1 VCINFK
7 ETGSHLPT
15 PDIIQKS
22 AGRNE
27 RSQGC
32 RGRFIYFRNPLALS
46 KMKSKNV
53 WLVNIDDD
61 DDDDDDDMDIR
72 KLAL

>member
-1 VCINFK
+1 
-7 ETGSHLPT
+7 
-15 PDIIQKS
+15 
-22 AGRNE
+22 
-27 RSQGC
+27 
-32 RGRFIYFRNPLALS
+32 
-46 KMKSKNV
+46 MKSKNV